1 MKRNLQSGSG
11 PLGFSIKKLLQKI
24 RDPTTTDGRSAS
36 RTRLLVL
43 FDMSLASTLQKEKA
57 ALNRFNRKLVYPS
70 FLIFQ
75 GGGSV
80 LFKKVGPHEK
90 THVGSSSDTFRNC
103 FRLFDYFCN
112 LLAAISNLV

>member
-1 MKRNLQSGSG
+1 LKPIRRNEKDFAKRFRAAWIFN
-11 PLGFSIKKLLQKI
+11 KKFYDKKI

-57 ALNRFNRKLVYPS
+57 ALNRFNRKLVEAS

-80 LFKKVGPHEK
+80 LFKKGGPHE
-90 THVGSSSDTFRNC
+90 TPTQVGS
-103 FRLFDYFCN
+103 
-112 LLAAISNLV
+112 